1 MQGELVEVPKVLGDL
16 LESIL
21 GAVFLDSGHR
31 LAAVWNVFRFFI
43 VTPFLVTLI
52 SILRK
57 LCPDMHTI
65 CGSSGNV
72 NYKRQLKERFP
83 EPAYQVDLNVVQQ
96 DAIFLATVT
105 IIFEVDGEELKV
117 QKRGKGLNK
126 RNAEL
131 AACKMVLKSMED
143 A

>member
-1 MQGELVEVPKVLGDL
+1 MPKVLGDL

-57 LCPDMHTI
+57 LCPNMDTI

-105 IIFEVDGEELKV
+105 IIFEEKDGEEVKV

-131 AACKMVLKSMED
+131 AACKMVLKSMKKEE
-143 A
+143 

>member
-1 MQGELVEVPKVLGDL
+1 M
-16 LESIL
+16 
-21 GAVFLDSGHR
+21 F
-31 LAAVWNVFRFFI
+31 
-43 VTPFLVTLI
+43 
-52 SILRK
+52 RK
-57 LCPDMHTI
+57 LCPDMDTI

-83 EPAYQVDLNVVQQ
+83 EPGYQVDIKVVQQ

-105 IIFEVDGEELKV
+105 IIFEVGGEDREM

-143 A
+143 V

>member
-1 MQGELVEVPKVLGDL
+1 MD
-16 LESIL
+16 
-21 GAVFLDSGHR
+21 
-31 LAAVWNVFRFFI
+31 
-43 VTPFLVTLI
+43 
-52 SILRK
+52 
-57 LCPDMHTI
+57 TI

-83 EPAYQVDLNVVQQ
+83 EPGYQVDIKVVQQ

-105 IIFEVDGEELKV
+105 IIFEVGGEDREM

-131 AACKMVLKSMED
+131 AACKMVLKSMD
-143 A
+143 DIK